1 MLEIKNL
8 KKAYGKETDVLC
20 DVSFSIENKGIYAVL
35 GDKGEGKT
43 ALARIICGCED
54 ADGGEVLLD
63 GEHMSR
69 KNMSLKHKVRL
80 VPTQLALYGTVT
92 PVEHLE
98 FVGGVLG
105 IDPDKKYRQIKEA
118 LELVGLDASQNKP
131 FAALDAFERFALAL
145 AAALLG
151 NPDVLVIDDA
161 LCGIDASRMDTV
173 RQLMEMLG
181 KIKVVILL
189 THRPSD
195 VKKMCEHVFLLHN
208 GRIALGGKI
217 SDIMAKV
224 NSTSQLY
231 ITVRGGSTEVITA
244 VCSVDTVVEAK
255 ITGAQSGGVI
265 SVYVE
270 YTPDANIKD
279 KLTSALAGINAPIH
293 TWRAVTLD
301 LEDVF
306 NSFRSRSRKADDGK
320 EKRV

>member
-1 MLEIKNL
+1 MLEIKNV

-20 DVSFSIENKGIYAVL
+20 DVSFSIEDKGIYAVL

-118 LELVGLDASQNKP
+118 LELVGLDTSQNKP

-145 AAALLG
+145 AASLLG

-161 LCGIDASRMDTV
+161 LGGIDAARMDTV
-173 RQLMEMLG
+173 RQLIEMLG
-181 KIKVVILL
+181 KIKVIILL

-195 VKKMCEHVFLLHN
+195 VKKMGEHVFLLHN

-231 ITVRGGSTEVITA
+231 ITVRGGSTEVIAA

-270 YTPDANIKD
+270 HTPDANIKD
-279 KLTSALAGINAPIH
+279 KLTSALGGINAPIH

-301 LEDVF
+301 LEDIF